1 MKINHLFLFLI
12 LLWSSASFAAGV
24 RYQLEVDG
32 LACPFCAYGIEK
44 KISQLD
50 GVEQVE
56 TNVANGWVEVDM
68 ADGQTL
74 SEDQARQAVKDAGF
88 SLRSFKTQ
96 PEEGK
101 Q

>member
-1 MKINHLFLFLI
+1 MNINHILFFLI
-12 LLWSSASFAAGV
+12 LLWSNASFAGGV

-44 KISQLD
+44 KLSQLS
-50 GVEQVE
+50 GVVQVE
-56 TNVANGWVEVDM
+56 TDVANGRVEVDM

-74 SEDQARQAVKDAGF
+74 NEDQARQAVKDAGF

-96 PEEGK
+96 VKEGK
-101 Q
+101 

>member
-1 MKINHLFLFLI
+1 MKINYLFLSLT
-12 LLWSSASFAAGV
+12 LLWSSASFAGGV

-44 KISQLD
+44 KLSQLS
-50 GVEQVE
+50 GVKQVE
-56 TNVANGWVEVDM
+56 TDVANGRVDVDM
-68 ADGQTL
+68 ADGQPL
-74 SEDQARQAVKDAGF
+74 KEDQARQAVKDAGF

-96 PEEGK
+96 AEGGK

>member
-1 MKINHLFLFLI
+1 MKISHVCLFLT
-12 LLWSSASFAAGV
+12 LLLSSASFAGGV

-44 KISQLD
+44 KLSQLD

-56 TNVANGWVEVDM
+56 TDVANGRVDVDM
-68 ADGQTL
+68 VDGQTL
-74 SEDQARQAVKDAGF
+74 NEDQARQAVKDAGF
-88 SLRSFKTQ
+88 TLRSFKTQ
-96 PEEGK
+96 AERGK